1 MTPDRLE
8 ASQQTARQIV
18 SDALGDAEFHA
29 RMRNRARVWEIEF
42 DFFIAQVRDVL
53 FIALYAADDDTA
65 DPRSPHHRQAV
76 IDILGRRQP
85 EMLFA
90 PLPSDLPENL
100 ALPVK
105 GLRLMSA
112 SITDRSAHRWL
123 RLVETATE
131 FLAES
136 SDGPV

>member
-1 MTPDRLE
+1 
-8 ASQQTARQIV
+8 
-18 SDALGDAEFHA
+18 
-29 RMRNRARVWEIEF
+29 MRNRARVWEIEF

-65 DPRSPHHRQAV
+65 DPRSPHHCQAV

-123 RLVETATE
+123 RLVETAKE
-131 FLAES
+131 CLAES
-136 SDGPV
+136 SDGSV